1 MKEFK
6 QIWLVLLTL
15 IILLAMIVVN
25 YSKSKLESKS
35 YMPSLPRPIA
45 EEMLLITSAGQST
58 DTYIIKDIA
67 NKLMIHNYFMPQ
79 STDLDLEDIK
89 SIAFVVGYSEIGET
103 LHRITIKEELERVRS
118 LLELARK
125 NDITLITFYIGG
137 KQRRSKETELLL
149 TEIGVQS
156 DYIISTTDGD
166 FDNFISKLAEENN
179 IPITLVNEIT
189 DISEPFASAF
199 R

>member
-1 MKEFK
+1 MTL
-6 QIWLVLLTL
+6 LVITIML
-15 IILLAMIVVN
+15 VVN
-25 YSKSKLESKS
+25 YQQSQFANKQ
-35 YMPSLPRPIA
+35 YIPSLPRPIA
-45 EEMLLITSAGQST
+45 KEMLLITSAGQST

-79 STDLDLEDIK
+79 GTDLDLEDIN
-89 SIAFVVGYSEIGET
+89 SIAFVVGYSEIGEK
-103 LHRITIKEELERVRS
+103 LHDISIEEELERVQS
-118 LLELARK
+118 LLTLAHK
-125 NDITLITFYIGG
+125 EDITLITFYIGG

-149 TEIGVQS
+149 LEIGTHS

-166 FDNFISKLAEENN
+166 FDEYISTLAKENN